1 MFLMISDLSVQGLL
15 SACFSCKLH
24 KCYFSLSLIDDMNIR
39 NTFLIFQQAIAE
51 RKPVQK
57 PVAFTV
63 EVPRPGRVERQPAPT
78 NSNNSSSQSTNSS
91 SSSRLTLT
99 NSSSSSRLTNSGSS
113 SRLAKQPCQV
123 SWLLWCSDSTIYEA
137 KIIYWKILR
146 RCRMGGGRA
155 VAEQMFSLR
164 AEARLTENRGPCLY
178 ARWPC
183 PSNIQYCTYISRNWV
198 GIRIIKVKKK
208 DLPI

>member
-1 MFLMISDLSVQGLL
+1 MPTTFFGKGEANRRISGHSRYLAPVPDIRQNQYSGAYLMFLMISDLSVQGLL

-39 NTFLIFQQAIAE
+39 NTFLIFQQAMAE

-91 SSSRLTLT
+91 SSSRLT
-99 NSSSSSRLTNSGSS
+99 NSGSS
-113 SRLAKQPCQV
+113 SRLDKQPCQV
-123 SWLLWCSDSTIYEA
+123 S
-137 KIIYWKILR
+137 
-146 RCRMGGGRA
+146 
-155 VAEQMFSLR
+155 
-164 AEARLTENRGPCLY
+164 
-178 ARWPC
+178 
-183 PSNIQYCTYISRNWV
+183 
-198 GIRIIKVKKK
+198 
-208 DLPI
+208 